1 MEFALSRIY
10 VKFYI
15 CQILNSI
22 SYHEMKKKQLEFQ
35 ELIEYSYMEDTIP
48 RDEEKN
54 ESLHTRQEMIMSED
68 TKSESIHKLSNNLLN
83 NSGMSIS
90 YDITMK
96 NSNAS
101 YEFKSP
107 NKYEMKESL
116 QNYESPV
123 YRKYFVYKNVVYSK
137 VEIQGLVVEIQ
148 NLGYEDKNNLRY
160 VIYIDDT
167 TGVIQAISWKNN
179 SNKVYEKIEKS
190 LVKIRFITNF
200 ILIFRNVVN

>member
-22 SYHEMKKKQLEFQ
+22 SYYEMKKKQLEFQ
-35 ELIEYSYMEDTIP
+35 ELIEFSYMEETTQKAKENE
-48 RDEEKN
+48 DEDVGMKEN
-54 ESLHTRQEMIMSED
+54 F
-68 TKSESIHKLSNNLLN
+68 KSESIEK
-83 NSGMSIS
+83 MSTVSFS
-90 YDITMK
+90 YDFSLQNT
-96 NSNAS
+96 NTN
-101 YEFKSP
+101 YDFRSP
-107 NKYEMKESL
+107 NKNYESKESL
-116 QNYESPV
+116 HNYESPI
-123 YRKYFVYKNVVYSK
+123 YRKYFVYKNVVFSK

-190 LVKIRFITNF
+190 LVKIFFIY
-200 ILIFRNVVN
+200 LFRNVENSSESLGRLIFS

>member
-15 CQILNSI
+15 CQILNSM

-35 ELIEYSYMEDTIP
+35 ELIEYTYMEDTIP
-48 RDEEKN
+48 IENENKERREEMVMVM
-54 ESLHTRQEMIMSED
+54 QED
-68 TKSESIHKLSNNLLN
+68 TKSESMHKLSNNFLK
-83 NSGMSIS
+83 NSTIT
-90 YDITMK
+90 YDITMN
-96 NSNAS
+96 NSNTS
-101 YEFKSP
+101 YQFRTP
-107 NKYEMKESL
+107 NNYEMRESL

-190 LVKIRFITNF
+190 LV
-200 ILIFRNVVN
+200 